1 MRAGSRSLWQEER
14 GVSVVIGAI
23 LMLLIVV
30 AMWGIIQAFHVPNW
44 NKDVEYEHLNI
55 VHDDMMTFK
64 SDVEDVALSGE
75 PKSSDFHMG
84 VRYPNRMFLANPG
97 TGVAGSLTSDTV
109 PISIVYTIDA
119 PGDPVITQ
127 NYSSNRISYE
137 VQGTVD
143 SPKLVYEHGVII
155 RDYGNE
161 YATTDEQSLIV
172 GDEIFIPVLT
182 GNLTASSSMETESIA
197 LKPLPQSP
205 GSSKIKSVIITIDT
219 LYPEVWTQ
227 LLAGKSTAATTVQ
240 IVNSQIVIHSTAV
253 RQIYFPEGEVITDA
267 LYAGMISFSTTI
279 VPEPAFII
287 GGGTGSVN
295 LQGASTNYVP
305 MFNSNRSAVESEVQ
319 QFMPVA
325 GTVSNFY
332 VILDGSPG
340 TSRWYTF
347 VVRKNGADTPLTCTI
362 ADTDT
367 TGSDLTNSVSFA
379 AGDYISIMSTPS
391 AANPT
396 GRSMLWTAKFSPSLT
411 VSTTPPSVTT
421 DDATNITTTGARLN
435 GNLTSMGTATSVSVF
450 FQWGTSPGV
459 YPNTTMA
466 QVMSAT
472 GTFYF
477 DLTGLTP
484 GTTYYFRAQADGD
497 GTAYGSEKSFTVS
510 TTPPAVTTNAAT
522 NITTTGARLN
532 GNLTSMGTATS
543 VSVSFEW
550 GTSPG
555 VYPNTTTAQV
565 MSATGTFYFD
575 LIGLNPGTTYY
586 FRAQA
591 DGDGTAYGSELSFTT
606 SVTSTI
612 TASAG
617 TNGTISP
624 SGAVIVT
631 YGASQTFTMKPNT
644 GYYIATLTVDGSP
657 VTPAPTYTFTDVT
670 ANHTISVT
678 FASNSNVYAFQGNGQ
693 TAFWVYSISG
703 NSWTALTS
711 APAAV
716 GDGGSL
722 VYDGANSIYAFQGN
736 NLTGFW
742 RYNISSNTWTTLAAA
757 PANVSSGG
765 ALQFDGGNYVYAF
778 RGNNTNTFW
787 RYDISGNSWT
797 TMANAPNSVRYG
809 GSLAYDGGNYM
820 YALRGNNNNRFWRY
834 DISGDSWTT
843 MANTP
848 ASVRYGGSLAYD
860 GGNYMYAFRGNNTNT
875 FWRYDISGNSWLAL
889 TSALASVNSGG
900 ALAYPGFNYLYAFRG
915 ANSQTFWRYSISG
928 NSWVAMTNAPA
939 NVNSGCALTSGK

>member
-240 IVNSQIVIHSTAV
+240 VVNSQIVIHSTAV

-332 VILDGSPG
+332 VNLDGSPG

-396 GRSMLWTAKFSPSLT
+396 GRSMLWTAKFSPSL
-411 VSTTPPSVTT
+411 
-421 DDATNITTTGARLN
+421 
-435 GNLTSMGTATSVSVF
+435 
-450 FQWGTSPGV
+450 
-459 YPNTTMA
+459 
-466 QVMSAT
+466 
-472 GTFYF
+472 
-477 DLTGLTP
+477 
-484 GTTYYFRAQADGD
+484 
-497 GTAYGSEKSFTVS
+497 TVS

-657 VTPAPTYTFTDVT
+657 VTPAPTYTFTNVT

-678 FASNSNVYAFQGNGQ
+678 FAANSNVYAFQGNGQ